1 VRNLVSFGN
10 VVVLLRF
17 HGFLLA
23 SALLATAP
31 QPASPS
37 GPQEWDRFV
46 AGFLETYFAANP
58 SFAARQGRHEFD
70 GRLPDWSETGLRRWA
85 QRLHQLRDSAGSFP
99 LNSSDADRRFERDY
113 LIARIDRDLFW
124 HERADWPHR
133 NPEWYTGQLDPNV
146 YLAREYAPVP
156 ERMRAY
162 IEYARRLPAA
172 LAEARRNLR
181 PPLPKAYAAIGRGR
195 FGGLATYLRDDAPK
209 LFASVRDSKL
219 QRQFRAA
226 SAAAVQALNETE
238 RWLAEQEQGG
248 TDSFALGPGL
258 FREMLQATEGVTLPL
273 DSLKVIGEVDLKRNL
288 AALTEACR
296 RFAPGATPTD
306 CVARA
311 NSRKP
316 QGGAVELAQS
326 QLDTLEKFVRSK
338 GLVSVPGRERA
349 QVREAPPYQRFN
361 FAYID
366 IPGPYEKELP
376 STYYI
381 APPDPTWPA
390 QEKADYVPARGNLL
404 FVSVHEVWP
413 GHFLQFLHSHRVRS
427 TVARVFVGYGF
438 AEGWAHYAEEMMWD
452 AGLGGGDPEIH
463 IGQLANALMRNV
475 RYLSAI
481 GLHTGGMTLA
491 QSERMFREQAFANPA
506 AARQQAARGAYD
518 PAYLNYTLG
527 KLMILQLR
535 DEWTR
540 SRGGR
545 AAWRQF
551 HDQLL
556 SYGGP
561 PIPLV
566 RRALL
571 GGGRRR

>member
-1 VRNLVSFGN
+1 VRNFDA
-10 VVVLLRF
+10 VLL
-17 HGFLLA
+17 GSVLLA
-23 SALLATAP
+23 AAP
-31 QPASPS
+31 HPASPS
-37 GPQEWDRFV
+37 RAQQWDRFV

-58 SFAARQGRHEFD
+58 SFAVRQGRHEFD
-70 GRLPDWSETGLRRWA
+70 GRLPDWSESGLQRWA
-85 QRLHQLRDSAGSFP
+85 QRLHQMRDSARSFP
-99 LNSSDADRRFERDY
+99 LDTSDASRRFERDY

-146 YLAREYAPVP
+146 YLTRQYAPLP

-162 IEYARRLPAA
+162 LGYARHLPAA
-172 LAEARRNLR
+172 LAEVRRNLR

-195 FGGLATYLRDDAPK
+195 FGGLATYLQEDAPK
-209 LFASVRDSKL
+209 VFAPVQDSDL
-219 QRQFRAA
+219 QREFRTV
-226 SAAAVQALNETE
+226 SAAAVQALSETA
-238 RWLAEQEQGG
+238 RWLGEQERQG
-248 TDSFALGPGL
+248 TDNYALGPAL

-273 DSLKVIGEVDLKRNL
+273 DSLQALGEADLKRNL

-296 RFAPGATPTD
+296 QFAPGTTPTD

-311 NSRKP
+311 NARKP
-316 QGGAVELAQS
+316 QGGAVEVAQS
-326 QLDTLEKFVRSK
+326 QLDTLETFVRSM

-349 QVREAPPYQRFN
+349 LVRESPPYQRFN

-366 IPGPYEKELP
+366 IPGAYEKDLP

-381 APPDPTWPA
+381 APPNPTWPA
-390 QEKADYVPARGNLL
+390 REKAEYVPGRGNLL

-413 GHFLQFLHSHRVRS
+413 GHFLQFLHAHRVRS
-427 TVARVFVGYGF
+427 TLARVFVGYAF

-452 AGLGGGDPEIH
+452 AGLGSGDPEVH

-491 QSERMFREQAFANPA
+491 QSERMFRERAFVNPG
-506 AARQQAARGAYD
+506 AARQQSARGAYD

-561 PIPLV
+561 PLPLV
-566 RRALL
+566 RRAML
-571 GGGRRR
+571 R